1 MEEIKERLELLIED
15 FENNDDMSKTE
26 LLSAL
31 HKLKTE
37 IEDYNLKYEGDVD
50 Y

>member
-1 MEEIKERLELLIED
+1 MEEIQERLELLIDD
-15 FENNDDMSKTE
+15 FEDNDDMSKTE

-31 HKLKTE
+31 YKLKTE
-37 IEDYNLKYEGDVD
+37 IEDYNLKYERDVD

>member
-1 MEEIKERLELLIED
+1 MEEIQERLELLIED
-15 FENNDDMSKTE
+15 FENNDDISKTE

-31 HKLKTE
+31 YKLKTE